1 MHSHEKRLTVSVLS
15 SRIAE
20 HSDLMISAL
29 TSRLFSDEP
38 QETLY
43 HYTTFKGLLGIV
55 DSGVL
60 WASDLRYMNDS
71 AELLH
76 ASDLMREEVRHQIAE
91 GHDHPS
97 LLNQLLEW
105 MEYRVSDGHMVFAA
119 SFRSNGN
126 LLSQWRGYSS
136 VGKGVSLGFDP
147 QYVTQCAR
155 QQGFQVGRC
164 IYDPEQQRDIIRS
177 ILDGVVQLAIDNPEV
192 SANDYQ
198 QLFERVESDL
208 LRIASILKHPS
219 FREEEEWR
227 IVSPAI
233 TDYTSSRVHFREGT
247 SMLVPFTRFNLFSV
261 NGCRVPMHHLFLG
274 PTPNAKI
281 SMHSLQ
287 MYLRKHSIEPSHGI
301 TYCDIP
307 FREQERN

>member
-1 MHSHEKRLTVSVLS
+1 
-15 SRIAE
+15 
-20 HSDLMISAL
+20 MISQL
-29 TSRLFSDEP
+29 TARLFSDEP
-38 QETLY
+38 EETLY
-43 HYTTFKGLLGIV
+43 HYTTFKGFLGIV

-76 ASDLMREEVRHQIAE
+76 AADLMREEVKILIAN
-91 GHDHPS
+91 GHEHPS
-97 LLNQLLEW
+97 LLTQLLEW

-136 VGKGVSLGFDP
+136 VGKGVSLGFHP

-164 IYDPEQQRDIIRS
+164 IYDSEAQRQIIRT
-177 ILDGVVQLAIDNPEV
+177 ILAGIVQLAEENPQV
-192 SANDYQ
+192 TANDYRA
-198 QLFERVESDL
+198 LFEKVEGDL

-219 FREEEEWR
+219 FQEEEEWR

-233 TDYTSSRVHFREGT
+233 ADYTSNQVHFREGT
-247 SMLVPFTRFNLFSV
+247 SMLVPFSEFHLFPLNGRSV
-261 NGCRVPMHHLFLG
+261 PLEHMFLG

-287 MYLRKHSIEPSHGI
+287 MFLRKHAIEPTQGAD
-301 TYCDIP
+301 YCEIP
-307 FREQERN
+307 FREQERH